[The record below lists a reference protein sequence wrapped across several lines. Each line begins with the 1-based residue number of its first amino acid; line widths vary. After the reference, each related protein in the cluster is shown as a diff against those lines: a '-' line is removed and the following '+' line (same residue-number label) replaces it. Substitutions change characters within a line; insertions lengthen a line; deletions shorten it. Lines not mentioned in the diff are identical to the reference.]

1 MGEVVEMPTATV
13 EQRPCVECGATFEF
27 ESAGESSLARLANTF
42 RRHCDDCA
50 DRLETAERRAEAESA
65 HRRRIATSGLPADLA
80 DVTFDRLGGGGDT
93 RPLAA
98 ARRWAAG
105 ELRGLFLCGPIG
117 VGKTTLAAAATNQR
131 LRDRGVRW
139 ALVPSLVAQSF
150 GDDRAKAQAAAILTG
165 TGALVLDDLDKVK
178 AGEWV
183 AAQLFSAIDSRITAG
198 APLLVTTNKDVG
210 EIAAKFGGDFGD
222 SIASRLVGY
231 CGSDGMH
238 EMRGPDRRLG
248 S

>member
-1 MGEVVEMPTATV
+1 MGEVVEMRRTV
-13 EQRPCVECGATFEF
+13 EERTCVECGETFEF
-27 ESAGESSLARLANTF
+27 ESAAGSNLARLVSAW
-42 RRHCDDCA
+42 RRHCDECV
-50 DRLETAERRAEAESA
+50 DRLDAADARAEADAA
-65 HRRRIATSGLPADLA
+65 HRRRIAASGLPADLA
-80 DVTFDRLGGGGDT
+80 GTTFDSLDRGGDT
-93 RPLAA
+93 RPVTA
-98 ARRWAAG
+98 ARQWADG
-105 ELRGLFLCGPIG
+105 SLRGLFLCGPIG

-150 GDDRAKAQAAAILTG
+150 GDQRAKEQAAAVLTG

-183 AAQLFSAIDSRITAG
+183 AAQLFAAIDSRITAG
-198 APLLVTTNKDVG
+198 APLLVTTNKNVG
-210 EIAAKFGGDFGD
+210 EIAEKFGGEFGD
-222 SIASRLVGY
+222 AIASRLVGY
-231 CGSDGMH
+231 CGADGML